1 MFPLKMGEEGE
12 KKKEYLALNDSVI
25 TKWTQNQYFLVAKCI
40 FLNRC
45 LILFLKVAPFSLLS
59 LHYQCADGQMR

>member
-40 FLNRC
+40 F
-45 LILFLKVAPFSLLS
+45 FE
-59 LHYQCADGQMR
+59 